1 MSGRNGG
8 ELMVEPGYE
17 VAVEIQLRWRDLDPL
32 GHVNN
37 AVFASYIETARVAYF
52 RALHGDVVPTDF
64 NIILARVEIDYLAPI
79 LLTDRPI
86 CRIGINQVGHK
97 SFVFDYLMER
107 ATDGK
112 PLARARSVQVC
123 YDYAQERTV
132 PVSDA
137 MVQRVTQLRAAKGL
151 PAPQKKD

>member
-1 MSGRNGG
+1 M
-8 ELMVEPGYE
+8 LEPGFE

-37 AVFASYIETARVAYF
+37 AVFASYIETAPVAYF

-86 CRIGINQVGHK
+86 CRIGINEVGHK

-112 PLARARSVQVC
+112 PLARARTVQVC
-123 YDYAQERTV
+123 YDYAAKRTV
-132 PVSDA
+132 PMDQA
-137 MVQRVTQLRAAKGL
+137 MLQRVVALREAKGL
-151 PAPQKKD
+151 PAPHRKV